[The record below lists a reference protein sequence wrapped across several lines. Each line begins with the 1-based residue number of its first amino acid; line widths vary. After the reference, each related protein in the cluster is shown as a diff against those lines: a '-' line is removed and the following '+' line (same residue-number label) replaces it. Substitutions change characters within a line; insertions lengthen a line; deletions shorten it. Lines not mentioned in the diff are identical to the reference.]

1 MIEQKGEASRPRPLL
16 FRCLEVIFYIFP
28 FEQFEVAAHPCEKW
42 IAPACCAVVC
52 LSRVSVYVLFV
63 VVAEFQLIPQQVLVA
78 LVWLFFDI
86 ERDEEKI
93 FRRNHIV
100 ESENAI
106 FPAVN
111 AHNMYIAFQLF
122 VVRLR
127 RFHRDEVFVPV
138 DFQNNADVG
147 AAFPFIKLHAVVL
160 FVQKFDK
167 SVSDSIYSQLFHG
180 NLFL

>member
-28 FEQFEVAAHPCEKW
+28 FEQFEVAAHPCEERV
-42 IAPACCAVVC
+42 APTCCAVIR
-52 LSRVSVYVLFV
+52 LPRVPVYFLFV
-63 VVAEFQLIPQQVLVA
+63 VVAEFQLISQQVLVA
-78 LVWLFFDI
+78 LVRFFFDI
-86 ERDEEKI
+86 ERDEEKV

-138 DFQNNADVG
+138 DFQNNADIG
-147 AAFPFIKLHAVVL
+147 AAFPFVELYAVVL

-167 SVSDSIYSQLFHG
+167 SISDSIYSQLFHD